1 MNGKISV
8 ELTGSYRAIHH
19 ASGIE
24 VDTSDTRGGRRT
36 YKDPLGPLC
45 RALRDELGLSPDI
58 VVHVERN
65 GVPVFKQDHSLS
77 YWADHDVTDEQTK
90 VAKRVK
96 YRSFDLP
103 AVLHRRTPS
112 NALEGHHHHQNRG
125 ILEVEAV
132 A

>member
-1 MNGKISV
+1 MSESITV
-8 ELTGSYRAIHH
+8 ELTGSYRAVHR
-19 ASGIE
+19 ASGLAF
-24 VDTSDTRGGRRT
+24 DTGHRT

-45 RALRDELGLSPDI
+45 RAIRDELGLSPDTP
-58 VVHVERN
+58 VRVERN